1 MMVDLK
7 TAVNAEDVRN
17 IVTGNLERAAKLNF
31 AQVQQES
38 HLEGKTENYLRSQQ
52 NNIPLQ

>member
-17 IVTGNLERAAKLNF
+17 VVTANLERAAKLNF

-38 HLEGKTENYLRSQQ
+38 HLEGMNRCVYHYISNLKSQ
-52 NNIPLQ
+52 